1 MLLEYNSR
9 MEDKK
14 VQTLYKNR
22 KISLQKAAELLKIDL
37 SEILELIKKEGL
49 YLNYSKEELKEDLKG
64 LRKT

>member
-1 MLLEYNSR
+1 

>member
-1 MLLEYNSR
+1 

-49 YLNYSKEELKEDLKG
+49 YLNYSKEELKEDLKD